1 MLERMKSA
9 WIGVCILM
17 GCLAVSA
24 TVSRAAELP
33 AGMLANLRSEE
44 FRKRESAQA
53 ELLAWSRNQPESSMD
68 ELLRH
73 SREDGDPEVR
83 QRCLDVLKEL
93 VNDEY
98 LEIGGE
104 GFLGVQMGNG
114 ILLGVQGVQ
123 GMQEESVMIPGDPVR
138 RKVVKVTLVLPDSAA
153 KKAGLQA
160 DDQIVQMGDLFWHEG
175 DPGDA
180 STILRERIRRL
191 KPNTRISLKILRDGK
206 LMDIEVK
213 LGRRPPNADMMLFG
227 GQQFDAEAAERAAKD
242 AYFRRWLE
250 GRSPRK

>member
-1 MLERMKSA
+1 MKSA
-9 WIGVCILM
+9 WIGGCIIM
-17 GCLAVSA
+17 GCLAASA

-33 AGMLANLRSEE
+33 AGPLANLRSEE

-53 ELLAWSRNQPESSMD
+53 ELLAWARKQPESGMD

-73 SREDGDPEVR
+73 SREDDDPEVR

-98 LEIGGE
+98 LETGGE
-104 GFLGVQMGNG
+104 GFLGVQMGNA
-114 ILLGVQGVQ
+114 LMLGVP
-123 GMQEESVMIPGDPVR
+123 GMQEPSVTIPGDPVR
-138 RKVVKVTLVLPDSAA
+138 RKVVNVTLVLPDSAA
-153 KKAGLQA
+153 KRAGLQA
-160 DDQIVQMGDLFWHEG
+160 NDQIVQMGDLFWHEG

-191 KPNTRISLKILRDGK
+191 KPNTKISLKILRDGK

-213 LGRRPPNADMMLFG
+213 LGRRPLNADMMLFG
-227 GQQFDAEAAERAAKD
+227 NQPFDVEAAEQAAKD

-250 GRSPRK
+250 GRNPRK